1 MSESKIVKPII
12 VTDNETGMEYTLEFT
27 RDSIVFAER
36 KGFEISDVSRFPM
49 TKVPELWYYA
59 FRAHHKGM
67 PREKT
72 DKLLERAGGFNE
84 DLMVRL
90 GELYALPFESLADA
104 DEENPTVTV
113 KL

>member
-59 FRAHHKGM
+59 FRAHQKGLT
-67 PREKT
+67 REKT

-90 GELYALPFESLADA
+90 GELYALPFESLADV